1 MHYFFIFNEKIDF
14 HFKNK
19 NNIKQTKTTK
29 TTKTLTKMVTE
40 TRSKT
45 ASQMELDLERREDEY
60 RLQCERK
67 YNKDLEEEKMK
78 INNKIKALRKSYDY
92 GVLTF
97 VFVLSFVS
105 VAMYRNIK
113 YETIDSYFKTNY
125 PHVHE
130 KVSGYNFDMNTY
142 NILECSLIVAAY
154 HYIMYKIIVNR
165 FAVMITCGICS
176 MYACSQL
183 II

>member
-1 MHYFFIFNEKIDF
+1 MAI
-14 HFKNK
+14 
-19 NNIKQTKTTK
+19 
-29 TTKTLTKMVTE
+29 E

-45 ASQMELDLERREDEY
+45 ASQLELDLDLEKREDDF

-67 YNKDLEEEKMK
+67 YHKDLHEEKIK
-78 INNKIKALRKSYDY
+78 FNNKIKEIKKSYDY
-92 GVLTF
+92 GVIAF
-97 VFVLSFVS
+97 VFALSFVS
-105 VAMYRNIK
+105 IIMYRNIK
-113 YETIDSYFKTNY
+113 FETVDTYLKTQY
-125 PHVHE
+125 PYVHE